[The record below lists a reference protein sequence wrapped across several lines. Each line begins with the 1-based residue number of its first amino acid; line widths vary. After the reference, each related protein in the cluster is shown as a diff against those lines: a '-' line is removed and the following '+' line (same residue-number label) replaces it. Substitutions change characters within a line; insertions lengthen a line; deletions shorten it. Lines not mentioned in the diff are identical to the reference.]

1 MALPRVQGRAE
12 GARTVKSASK
22 SATSAATKVSGGRHP
37 PVDALVVIAKTR
49 ESFERAVDE
58 HWYHLPL
65 SKAPPALQAGQVQT
79 VAFYLPKAFG
89 ADAFH
94 VTYAASLL
102 TATIMTRRE
111 LFPHEPDHKRAD
123 ERYVRLALGE
133 VERLPHPIP
142 SLRWRRIVV
151 IPTTQ
156 AKLEAA
162 TEINDLFH
170 ASPLE
175 DRVWD
180 ALKAGGLPA
189 EREYFVPGD
198 RNGMYALDFAI
209 FGQQRNLD
217 VECDGDQYHAT
228 PSRARA
234 DNRRNN
240 FLTSRGWSVLR
251 FDTTHIR
258 EELPEVMTRIR
269 AAIRDCGGLA
279 PSATTPAPAATPPRQ
294 PALWPATEPGGY
306 LPATRSARRKR
317 TRAPRKGPSRAPAE
331 QPALW

>member
-1 MALPRVQGRAE
+1 M
-12 GARTVKSASK
+12 KASIQPA
-22 SATSAATKVSGGRHP
+22 SATKRADGGRFP
-37 PVDALVVIAKTR
+37 APDALVVIANTR
-49 ESFERAVDE
+49 ESFARAVDE

-65 SKAPPALQAGQVQT
+65 SKAPPALLSGHVRT
-79 VAFYLPKAFG
+79 VAFYLPKVFG

-94 VTYAASLL
+94 VTYAAPLL
-102 TATIMTRRE
+102 AATTMTRRG
-111 LFPHEPDHKRAD
+111 LFPHEPDHPRASM
-123 ERYVRLALGE
+123 EYMRLTLGE

-142 SLRWRRIVV
+142 SRRWRRIVV
-151 IPTTQ
+151 CSTTL

-175 DRVWD
+175 DTVWGE
-180 ALKAGGLPA
+180 LKRGGVPA

-198 RNGMYALDFAI
+198 RHGMYALDFAI

-217 VECDGDQYHAT
+217 IECAGDQYLAT
-228 PSRARA
+228 PIRARY

-258 EELPEVMTRIR
+258 EELPEVMAQIHS
-269 AAIRDCGGLA
+269 AIRDCGGLA
-279 PSATTPAPAATPPRQ
+279 PYPQTPAPAVPTPLQPGLWAEADGGSSVTPP
-294 PALWPATEPGGY
+294 PATF
-306 LPATRSARRKR
+306 ARAKRPRKQ
-317 TRAPRKGPSRAPAE
+317 RKGPPRAPAE
-331 QPALW
+331 QPSLW